1 MVRVFSTA
9 VCPKCKRLKAFLE
22 NKGIAFESMNMD
34 TAEGMTELF
43 MLGIVAFEAPV
54 LVSGNNKAMYAK
66 DLFNGTEIQEEAVL
80 GFIA

>member
-1 MVRVFSTA
+1 MVKVFSTT

-22 NKGIAFESMNMD
+22 SKGIAFESMNMD

-54 LVSGNNKAMYAK
+54 LVSGNTAMYSK
-66 DLFNGTEIQEEAVL
+66 DLFDGTEIQEEAIL